1 MQAIIRYFLV
11 FIIGLLVGLLWLK
24 SSQNKYTSQ
33 QTDIIK
39 NGIENVSKL
48 VVVEENY
55 TEYFNYKDADTYLL
69 DLISFEK
76 KTLLL
81 VQARVLVSYDLRKM
95 DITLDS
101 IHKKII
107 INTIPEPTLDIVPT
121 YKYYDFQ
128 QSMFNTFD
136 KDDLNTIQQTSIE
149 KLKKNLKVTKT
160 QELAKQRLLEE
171 LKKLWQVASILGWTV
186 EDNTQQLHL
195 FQSEKRIKT

>member
-1 MQAIIRYFLV
+1 MQTIIRYFLV

-81 VQARVLVSYDLRKM
+81 VQAKVLVSYDLRKM

-107 INTIPEPTLDIVPT
+107 IN
-121 YKYYDFQ
+121 YYI
-128 QSMFNTFD
+128 D
-136 KDDLNTIQQTSIE
+136 K
-149 KLKKNLKVTKT
+149 
-160 QELAKQRLLEE
+160 
-171 LKKLWQVASILGWTV
+171 
-186 EDNTQQLHL
+186 
-195 FQSEKRIKT
+195 